1 MGDIM
6 TEYEQELVDKAHAAL
21 KLDSMVK
28 RVHTIQKL
36 LHEADD
42 KSARYV
48 INDPVIVQWIRDNS
62 EAIFSLAME

>member
-1 MGDIM
+1 
-6 TEYEQELVDKAHAAL
+6 
-21 KLDSMVK
+21 MVK